1 MTFSAQFE
9 IVEFVS
15 LIFMESDIQ
24 LIQTEFK
31 SHNMNLRIF
40 RISYCLVLTNKDE
53 TKMIQGNTAGPY
65 ILERSTD

>member
-31 SHNMNLRIF
+31 RFGFVRKDANLYF
-40 RISYCLVLTNKDE
+40 FQADHVLCYSCSVSNK
-53 TKMIQGNTAGPY
+53 TP
-65 ILERSTD
+65 